1 MIALLHPVFIHYR
14 FFPRCSP
21 INELT
26 NLSKDNAH
34 VREGGTGPNIEDS
47 KWRTFTI
54 IASGRFH
61 RFSCGYR
68 DKFIIRLRHIG
79 EQWFFLSKSCYF
91 KVSRYI
97 ATFM

>member
-1 MIALLHPVFIHYR
+1 MIALLHPVFIHYG

-54 IASGRFH
+54 IAAGRFH
-61 RFSCGYR
+61 RFSRGTGINSSLDYGTLENN
-68 DKFIIRLRHIG
+68 DFSFPSLVT
-79 EQWFFLSKSCYF
+79 SKSQDILQH
-91 KVSRYI
+91 S
-97 ATFM
+97 